1 VEVAVLGAT
10 RYKLAGGALV
20 VLACIG
26 FLTVADEL
34 RHIGEL
40 FGVLGI
46 LLAGVAFLLAGYFP
60 KASRLIALQWVAVG
74 IGIGMIGGAASDRM
88 VGGVCLGTLLGLLLG
103 YYMRSRSDIS

>member
-1 VEVAVLGAT
+1 MEVRYLGAS

-20 VLACIG
+20 ALAGIG

-46 LLAGVAFLLAGYFP
+46 LLSGVAFLLAGFFP
-60 KASRLIALQWVAVG
+60 KASSLIALQWVAVG
-74 IGIGMIGGAASDRM
+74 IGIGMIGGAATDRM
-88 VGGVCLGTLLGLLLG
+88 VAGVCVGTLLGLLLG
-103 YYMRSRSDIS
+103 YYMRSRSDMS